1 MFRDHLLLRLLIV
14 GRKGNT
20 CFAFRRPA
28 LLVEKPR
35 EKPRAGCMARGGGG
49 RVTAVGTGL
58 PVGVMKC
65 PKVDGGDGCAAQNR
79 VKSTGLYT
87 LNV

>member
-49 RVTAVGTGL
+49 G
-58 PVGVMKC
+58 
-65 PKVDGGDGCAAQNR
+65 GGDCCGYRASCR
-79 VKSTGLYT
+79 GDEMS
-87 LNV
+87 